1 MNIGNY
7 LKKITQ
13 IVPIETKV
21 RDTVI
26 QAVADVLGIPLQR
39 SQITLSRGVVF
50 INTQSAIKT
59 EIILKQAKILSRIAE
74 LDPELEIKKVQ

>member
-7 LKKITQ
+7 LKKITH

-26 QAVADVLGIPLQR
+26 QAVAEVLGISLER
-39 SQITLSRGVVF
+39 SKITLSRGVVS

-59 EIILKQAKILSRIAE
+59 EIILKQAKILARIHE
-74 LDPELEIKKVQ
+74 LNPELEIKKVQ

>member
-39 SQITLSRGVVF
+39 SQITLSRGVVS

-59 EIILKQAKILSRIAE
+59 EIILKQVKILARIAE
-74 LDPELEIKKVQ
+74 LDPELKIKKVQ